1 MTKGEVETTNKREPD
16 HPLGARAQAVDRP
29 GKFLPSADWRLPSSQ
44 LCARRQ
50 WEWVCFPLN
59 VSKFIQFRCL
69 CDLTLLA

>member
-1 MTKGEVETTNKREPD
+1 MTKGEVETTNKRKPD

-29 GKFLPSADWRLPSSQ
+29 GKFLPSAANRLPSSELSAQ

-50 WEWVCFPLN
+50 REWICVPLN

-69 CDLTLLA
+69 